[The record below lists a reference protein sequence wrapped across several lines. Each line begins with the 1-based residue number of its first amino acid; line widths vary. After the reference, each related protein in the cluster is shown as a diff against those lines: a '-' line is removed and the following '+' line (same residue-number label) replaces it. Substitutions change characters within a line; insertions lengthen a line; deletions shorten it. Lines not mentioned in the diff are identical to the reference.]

1 MKLVLP
7 CHLIPDRTVVTKP
20 TGTKPYILRDNF
32 PLYFY
37 GEKKEEIKI
46 EVPQGLKYLVA
57 QNDNSDVSI
66 IANLD
71 QELAVHFDTQEDMF
85 DFVDILRWKEEE
97 ENSK

>member
-1 MKLVLP
+1 M
-7 CHLIPDRTVVTKP
+7 
-20 TGTKPYILRDNF
+20 
-32 PLYFY
+32 
-37 GEKKEEIKI
+37 
-46 EVPQGLKYLVA
+46 VA